1 MFILLLFIGK
11 GLFAQTE
18 EHEDQDHGHEH
29 HKHEIGIA
37 NSPVYY
43 IKEKELNYGLHVHY
57 V

>member
-1 MFILLLFIGK
+1 LFILLLFIGK